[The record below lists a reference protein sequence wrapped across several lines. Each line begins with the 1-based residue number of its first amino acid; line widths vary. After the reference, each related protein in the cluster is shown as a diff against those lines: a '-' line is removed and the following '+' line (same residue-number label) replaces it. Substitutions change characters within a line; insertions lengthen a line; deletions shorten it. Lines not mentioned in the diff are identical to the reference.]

1 MAELQGSYSK
11 KNQVKHGKYDSI
23 PHPFLG
29 LTLGDKRTPPP
40 RHEIYPQ
47 ILSAQH
53 LIVRSS
59 KNSKVGGGIIQTSQK
74 EKHF

>member
-1 MAELQGSYSK
+1 MAELKGSYSK
-11 KNQVKHGKYDSI
+11 KNQVKHGKYDSV

-29 LTLGDKRTPPP
+29 RTLCDKRTPPK
-40 RHEIYPQ
+40 RHKNYPQ

-53 LIVRSS
+53 LIVRGS
-59 KNSKVGGGIIQTSQK
+59 KNSITGCGIIQTSQK